1 MLTIFA
7 CVYILGGVVTF
18 IFPLFTHIL
27 LEAAKPRFSP
37 RENDEL
43 AGCVVAFAWI
53 FVLGP
58 AMAFV
63 WPIALP
69 LMIRDLNKELA
80 LLAARN
86 YGHAQNIVAKSAPQ
100 HLSNCSEGFTYDVG
114 SPLRGSNEVKD
125 TPLPTEQE
133 LRISAF
139 PNRFKKSA
147 QQIYMHRR
155 GLTPSQQKLLDRRVK
170 CSFCKAVFEITTD
183 TKFSD
188 IGVHCPACDQNLV
201 A

>member
-1 MLTIFA
+1 MIGTIFA
-7 CVYILGGVVTF
+7 WVYVVGGVITF
-18 IFPLFTHIL
+18 IFPLYAHIV
-27 LEAAKPRFSP
+27 LEGAKPP
-37 RENDEL
+37 NPKTDEL
-43 AGCVVAFAWI
+43 MGCVGVFAWI

-86 YGHAQNIVAKSAPQ
+86 YGHAQNIVAKSEPQ
-100 HLSNCSEGFTYDVG
+100 HLSNSPKGFMHDVG
-114 SPLRGSNEVKD
+114 SPLRGSNEVKGAH
-125 TPLPTEQE
+125 LPTEQQ
-133 LRISAF
+133 LRMSAF

-147 QQIYMHRR
+147 QHIEIHRR

-170 CSFCKAVFEITTD
+170 CSSCKTVFDINPD
-183 TKFSD
+183 TKFSN
-188 IGVHCPACDQNLV
+188 IGVHCPACNQNLV
-201 A
+201 V

>member
-1 MLTIFA
+1 MIGSIFA
-7 CVYILGGVVTF
+7 WVYVAGGAITF
-18 IFPLFTHIL
+18 IFPIYVQLVL
-27 LEAAKPRFSP
+27 DGEKKQLQK
-37 RENDEL
+37 NDEL
-43 AGCVVAFAWI
+43 AGCVMVLAWV

-86 YGHAQNIVAKSAPQ
+86 YGHAQNIVAKSEPQ
-100 HLSNCSEGFTYDVG
+100 HLSNSPKGFTHDVG
-114 SPLRGSNEVKD
+114 SPLRGSNEVKGAH
-125 TPLPTEQE
+125 LPTEQQ
-133 LRISAF
+133 LRMSAF

-147 QQIYMHRR
+147 QQIEIHRR

-170 CSFCKAVFEITTD
+170 CSMCKTVFDINPD
-183 TKFSD
+183 TKFSN
-188 IGVHCPACDQNLV
+188 IGVHCPACKQNLV
-201 A
+201 V